1 MRSRHLLP
9 FLVLA
14 FAALGCSQLRDT
26 VSSNASNSAANSN
39 TTTAGTNNSS
49 QQSGSLPGTIA
60 ASADPQADI
69 ESMAD
74 KFLTEKFFKAKM
86 IGYGDK
92 EIRSELEFVAPD
104 RFRLR
109 SGEKLETIVI
119 GKDVYLSMDG
129 SFQKMPGAMGDS
141 IPDLRKTFDREGRKW
156 FSDVKFVG
164 EEMTDGKPA
173 LVYAYHNKG
182 PGAGVGE
189 NDSKVW
195 ISKEDGLPI
204 KIEAIYKSGSLKSMK
219 IEYDFKT
226 PVSIEPPATKK

>member
-14 FAALGCSQLRDT
+14 FAALGCSQLRDA
-26 VSSNASNSAANSN
+26 VSSNASNSPANSN
-39 TTTAGTNNSS
+39 STAAATNTS
-49 QQSGSLPGTIA
+49 QPAGSLPGTIA
-60 ASADPQADI
+60 ASANPQTDI

-74 KFLTEKFFKAKM
+74 RFLTEKSFKAKM
-86 IGYGDK
+86 FGYGDK
-92 EIRSELEFVAPD
+92 DTKTELEFVAPD
-104 RFRLR
+104 RFRLK

-129 SFQKMPGAMGDS
+129 SFQKMPGAMGDT
-141 IPDLRKTFDREGRKW
+141 IPDLRKTFDKEGRKW

-164 EEMTDGKPA
+164 EEMAEGKPA
-173 LVYAYHNKG
+173 LVYSYHNKG
-182 PGAGVGE
+182 LNGVGE

-204 KIEAIYKSGSLKSMK
+204 KIEATYKSGSMKSMK

-226 PVSIEPPATKK
+226 PVTIEPPATRK